1 MTSLADL
8 CVKRYTIVLWDLYI
22 SQYLVAILAFY
33 GVYFFG
39 SKARAYHSN
48 ARLQT
53 LALAEYLSRGIFLG
67 IALLHFLPEA
77 YADLLPFLGI
87 HAWTILAVLGITSF
101 LFMLICE
108 KGIAHIIYVRE
119 KKSHHWFAYWILLV
133 LSLHAL
139 IEGCALGLSPNY
151 EHFLTLAIAILM
163 HKGSEGFALATIV
176 GRYNFKARSQKQ
188 LLIILAIATPLGIIL
203 ASNLGFIVQ
212 HQHFALFEGYFNS
225 LAAGTFLYIAICH
238 SATACDHADHAPSY
252 KRWLYYGLGVGLI
265 SLVSLVR
272 GI

>member
-1 MTSLADL
+1 MEW
-8 CVKRYTIVLWDLYI
+8 KLYY
-22 SQYLVAILAFY
+22 SQYAAAVIAFY
-33 GVYFFG
+33 CVYFFG
-39 SKARAYHSN
+39 SKARAYHSG

-53 LALAEYLSRGIFLG
+53 LVLAEYISRGIFFG

-77 YADLLPFLGI
+77 YTDLFPFLG
-87 HAWTILAVLGITSF
+87 AKSLYILIALGLVSF

-108 KGIAHIIYVRE
+108 KGITHLIYVRE
-119 KKSHHWFAYWILLV
+119 KKSHHWFAYWILIV

-163 HKGSEGFALATIV
+163 HKGSEGFALGTV
-176 GRYNFKARSQKQ
+176 LGRYDFKLSSQKH
-188 LLIILAIATPLGIIL
+188 LLIVLALASPIGIIL
-203 ASNLGFIVQ
+203 ASNLGFIIQ
-212 HQHFALFEGYFNS
+212 QQHFALFEGYFNS

-238 SATACDHADHAPSY
+238 SSTGCDHAGHASSY

-265 SLVSLVR
+265 LLVSLVR
-272 GI
+272 EF